1 MDVALGLVLKVGNA
15 RRAQFGNAT
24 FVERPALVADIEID
38 DHALLRVLGAVR
50 VGITPEVFE
59 VGVAGH
65 LAVVAEA
72 GEAAFA
78 IGIFDI
84 EVRGAAETVDEL
96 LEDLFALSGALL
108 GHERVGILSGHE
120 ANRAEGS
127 DTYKKQSCREELRG
141 L

>member
-24 FVERPALVADIEID
+24 FVERPTLVTDIEIYD
-38 DHALLRVLGAVR
+38 DAFFCVFSAVR
-50 VGITPEVFE
+50 VGIAPEILE

-72 GEAAFA
+72 GEATFA
-78 IGIFDI
+78 VGIFDVEI
-84 EVRGAAETVDEL
+84 GWPTEAVDQL
-96 LEDLFALSGALL
+96 LQDLFALSGALL
-108 GHERVGILSGHE
+108 GHKCVGILSAHE

-127 DTYKKQSCREELRG
+127 DACKKQSCREELR
-141 L
+141 